1 MILKKLNEKK
11 EKKVMYKKYNLYPLA
26 LEHLIGARLH
36 IGHLYSVTDKKI
48 NSYALGIQDKV
59 FIFDLEKSW
68 FFLRSFYHILS
79 WNAFKRVSFFMV
91 ATNKNIPNQFI
102 GERLNSKLV
111 RNKTQNNFKFL
122 DMIGF
127 IHGKWIGGIL
137 SNWNI
142 VYNFIKMIKKKK
154 KKNVISKRHSRIFK
168 NLQGVWSR
176 NYHPSFPDII
186 LSIDGNY
193 ELIREAGNI
202 KAPLMGLIDSNVR
215 PLSYVVGFL
224 GNDDSLDSIE
234 FFFFFIED
242 ALKEGRK
249 KEQEIFYYMLLL
261 KIKNLIL

>member
-11 EKKVMYKKYNLYPLA
+11 EKKVMYKKYNLYLLA
-26 LEHLIGARLH
+26 LEHLIGSRLH
-36 IGHLYSVTDKKI
+36 IGHSYSILNKKI

-59 FIFDLEKSW
+59 LIFDLEKTW
-68 FFLRSFYHILS
+68 FYLRSFYHILS
-79 WNAFKRVSFFMV
+79 WNSYKRVSFFMI
-91 ATNKNIPNQFI
+91 ATNKNLPNKII
-102 GERLNSKLV
+102 GDRLYNKLNQ
-111 RNKTQNNFKFL
+111 NKKQKNFKFL

-137 SNWNI
+137 SNWGI
-142 VYNFIKMIKKKK
+142 IYNFIKMVKRKK
-154 KKNVISKRHSRIFK
+154 KKNMISKRHSRIFK

-193 ELIREAGNI
+193 DLIRESGNI
-202 KAPLMGLIDSNVR
+202 RAPLMGLIDSNVQ
-215 PLSYVVGFL
+215 PLSYVLGFL

-234 FFFFFIED
+234 FFFFLVED

-249 KEQEIFYYMLLL
+249 KEQEVFYYMLLL
-261 KIKNLIL
+261 KIKKNIL